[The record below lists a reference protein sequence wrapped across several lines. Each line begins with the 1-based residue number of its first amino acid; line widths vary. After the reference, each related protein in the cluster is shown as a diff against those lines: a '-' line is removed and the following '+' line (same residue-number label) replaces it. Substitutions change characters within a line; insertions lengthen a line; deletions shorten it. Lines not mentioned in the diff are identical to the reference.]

1 MRYWNESMMKIE
13 DGTKIRVVASSYFND
28 DKKRFNRCKSFIYSI
43 LSQTYENFEL
53 FIVHDGAITECQE
66 KQDLLNIIKSDS
78 RITLFE
84 TPERLEKWG
93 YPHRKKYAFIDEEF
107 DWLVYTNDDNY
118 YIPTALEMLLG
129 TAQKNKKML
138 AFSNMISSHR
148 TWDSLDTFLK
158 LGYIDLGCLMFKKS
172 LIRNFSF
179 DLEGDCFEAD
189 GKLVD
194 EIVEAIGVDNCIK
207 VNNFLFIH
215 N

>member
-1 MRYWNESMMKIE
+1 
-13 DGTKIRVVASSYFND
+13 
-28 DKKRFNRCKSFIYSI
+28 
-43 LSQTYENFEL
+43 
-53 FIVHDGAITECQE
+53 
-66 KQDLLNIIKSDS
+66 
-78 RITLFE
+78 
-84 TPERLEKWG
+84 
-93 YPHRKKYAFIDEEF
+93 
-107 DWLVYTNDDNY
+107 
-118 YIPTALEMLLG
+118 
-129 TAQKNKKML
+129 ML

-172 LIRNFSF
+172 LIRNFDF

-194 EIVEAIGVDNCIK
+194 QIVEAVGVDNCIK